1 MTTFNKALIL
11 GAILTAMAAS
21 TAFADGGIGKNTVP
35 LQGNGNGTVCEYQN
49 NGDNSCY
56 GPQPDNS
63 KNGQG
68 RGFCGGGRR

>member
-35 LQGNGNGTVCEYQN
+35 LQGNGNGTVCAYQN

-68 RGFCGGGRR
+68 RGFCGGSRK